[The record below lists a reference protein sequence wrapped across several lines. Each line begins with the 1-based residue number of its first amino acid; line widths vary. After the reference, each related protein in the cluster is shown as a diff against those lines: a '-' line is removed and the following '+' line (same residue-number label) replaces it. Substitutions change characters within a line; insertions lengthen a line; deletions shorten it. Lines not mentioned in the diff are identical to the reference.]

1 MATVKV
7 RTGAVSAMDDPESLP
22 VEKWDQLVRARYR
35 YLAIN
40 LPSDCSYLLQFV
52 HEAERLKMWE
62 KVEHVDMTTGD
73 RRPYKDMNDFICN
86 AFELDPEK
94 VQWAIDGWR
103 MLKPS
108 EPVPFEVAITAGK
121 KAQVIERI
129 NQHPDWN
136 DTRVAESI
144 PCSRSWVQEIRAGL
158 VPVYVESKYMNHGG
172 KRDEQADHSPVDRN
186 YGNSRDGIIGRLKR
200 DGLLELANQVEVGSK
215 SARQAAIEAGF
226 KVPESQLTILKRAWK
241 KASEVERQSFKLFIE
256 EK

>member
-7 RTGAVSAMDDPESLP
+7 NTGAVSAMDDPESLP
-22 VEKWDQLVRARYR
+22 VEKWDQLIRARYR

-40 LPSDCSYLLQFV
+40 LPSDCRYLLQFI
-52 HEAERLKMWE
+52 HEAERFKMWE
-62 KVEHVDMTTGD
+62 KVEHLDMATGD

-94 VQWAIDGWR
+94 VQWAIDGWK

-121 KAQVIERI
+121 KAQVIEAI

-136 DTRVAESI
+136 DVRVADSI
-144 PCSRSWVQEIRAGL
+144 PCSRSWVQEVRAGL
-158 VPVYVESKYMNHGG
+158 VPVLVEPKLLNRGAN
-172 KRDEQADHSPVDRN
+172 QHSGVDRGQKLG
-186 YGNSRDGIIGRLKR
+186 GNDKDYVVARLVRDGNQ
-200 DGLLELANQVEVGSK
+200 DLADQVKAGTK